1 MSRRPP
7 RKFPL
12 FRLPRLALI
21 EVIKCWNP
29 IEIYL
34 FSRVSRKTKE
44 ISKLVKIPN
53 LNLELTVYN
62 CYEVSMGYP
71 ASCMSKHWYFR
82 LYPGLRNYEKYKN
95 ERYLDI
101 YSKNAGKSVGK
112 LVDHCLE
119 IFYCEFRGMRVYID
133 PIMKSSNLNVFM
145 NWINHNEKLSK
156 IPYLSAF
163 KLKEGNQ
170 LYLNWFMQNLK
181 KDIGVLN
188 LPQYYYETERSMKVR
203 GSEKMLRVNGKVD
216 DLRFQSRE
224 KFVDLDHLSRMDCVY
239 ISGRDTFLTNR
250 DLNVFMKNWKEMKT
264 NERMKFYSFDA
275 KENLDWRVILEG
287 LDGEIRDVRTVRRE
301 YKSPWNKTQIF
312 KVNGGVD
319 ITRSDGKVA
328 TIGMAFHMIF
338 QDEPLSREMIR
349 DYQRLI
355 EGQNIDGQEM
365 DMNFVHDEEYKLTAE
380 VRKAFFVMVK

>member
-12 FRLPRLALI
+12 LRLPRLALI
-21 EVIKCWNP
+21 EVVKCWNP

-44 ISKLVKIPN
+44 ISKLFKIPC
-53 LNLELTVYN
+53 LKLGLTVYN
-62 CYEVSMGYP
+62 CYEVNLGYP
-71 ASCMSKHWYFR
+71 ASCMSKNWYFR
-82 LYPGLRNYEKYKN
+82 LYPGLRNYERYKN

-101 YSKNAGKSVGK
+101 YSKNAEKSVGK
-112 LVDHCLE
+112 LIDHCLE
-119 IFYCEFRGMRVYID
+119 IFGCEFRTMRAFIY

-163 KLKEGNQ
+163 CLKEGNQ
-170 LYLNWFMQNLK
+170 FDFNWFMQNLK
-181 KDIGVLN
+181 KDIGVMN

-203 GSEKMLRVNGKVD
+203 GSEIMLRVNGKVD

-224 KFVDLDHLSRMDCVY
+224 KFVDLDHLIRMDCVY
-239 ISGRDTFLTNR
+239 MRGGETTLTNR
-250 DLNVFMKNWKEMKT
+250 DLNVFMKSWKEMKT
-264 NERMKFYSFDA
+264 NERMEFYSISA
-275 KENLDWRVILEG
+275 KEKLNWRVILEG
-287 LDGEIRDVRTVRRE
+287 LDGEIKDVRTVRRE
-301 YKSPWNKTQIF
+301 YKYPWNKTYKL

-319 ITRSDGKVA
+319 ITRTDGKVA
-328 TIGMAFHMIF
+328 TIGMTFHIIY

-355 EGQNIDGQEM
+355 QNMNGQEM
-365 DMNFVHDEEYKLTAE
+365 DMNFVHDEEYRLTVE
-380 VRKAFFVMVK
+380 LRKEFFVMVK

>member
-7 RKFPL
+7 RKFPFL
-12 FRLPRLALI
+12 RLPRLALI

-95 ERYLDI
+95 ERNLDI
-101 YSKNAGKSVGK
+101 YSKNAGKS
-112 LVDHCLE
+112 
-119 IFYCEFRGMRVYID
+119 
-133 PIMKSSNLNVFM
+133 
-145 NWINHNEKLSK
+145 
-156 IPYLSAF
+156 
-163 KLKEGNQ
+163 
-170 LYLNWFMQNLK
+170 NLK

-188 LPQYYYETERSMKVR
+188 LPHNYYETERSMTVR
-203 GSEKMLRVNGKVD
+203 ENEKMLRVNGKVD
-216 DLRFQSRE
+216 DLRFQSSE
-224 KFVDLDHLSRMDCVY
+224 KFMDLDHLIRMDCVY
-239 ISGRDTFLTNR
+239 LRGGETFLTNR
-250 DLNVFMKNWKEMKT
+250 DLNVFMKSWKEMKA

-287 LDGEIRDVRTVRRE
+287 LDPEIRDVRTVRRE

-319 ITRSDGKVA
+319 VTRTDGKVA

-338 QDEPLSREMIR
+338 GNEPFSREMIR

-355 EGQNIDGQEM
+355 VGQNIDGQEM

>member
-7 RKFPL
+7 RRFSL

-44 ISKLVKIPN
+44 ISKLVKIPY
-53 LNLELTVYN
+53 LRLHLALYKY
-62 CYEVSMGYP
+62 YEVSLGYP
-71 ASCMSKHWYFR
+71 MSCMSKHWFFQ
-82 LYPGLRNYEKYKN
+82 LYPGLRNYERYKN

-112 LVDHCLE
+112 LIDHCLE
-119 IFYCEFRGMRVYID
+119 IFDCEFRSMSVYID
-133 PIMKSSNLNVFM
+133 PVMKSSNLKVFI
-145 NWINHNEKLSK
+145 NWINHNEKMPK
-156 IPYLSAF
+156 IPYLYVSSEE
-163 KLKEGNQ
+163 EGNQ
-170 LYLNWFMQNLK
+170 FYVNWFMHNLK
-181 KDIGVLN
+181 KDIGVLD
-188 LPQYYYETERSMKVR
+188 LPHYYYETERSMKVR
-203 GSEKMLRVNGKVD
+203 ENEIMLKVNGKVD

-239 ISGRDTFLTNR
+239 ISGGEISLTNR
-250 DLNVFMKNWKEMKT
+250 DLNVFMKNWKEMKA
-264 NERMKFYSFDA
+264 NERMGLYFFYA
-275 KENLDWRVILEG
+275 AEKLNWRVILDG

-301 YKSPWNKTQIF
+301 YTSPWNGTQIF

-319 ITRSDGKVA
+319 ITRTDGKVA
-328 TIGMAFHMIF
+328 TIGMTFHMIF

-355 EGQNIDGQEM
+355 QNMDEQEM
-365 DMNFVHDEEYKLTAE
+365 DMNFVHDPEYKLTAE
-380 VRKAFFVMVK
+380 QRKAFFVMVD

>member
-12 FRLPRLALI
+12 LRLPRLALI
-21 EVIKCWNP
+21 EVVKCWNP

-34 FSRVSRKTKE
+34 FSRVSRKAKE
-44 ISKLVKIPN
+44 ISNLVKMPY
-53 LNLELTVYN
+53 LRLHLALYKY
-62 CYEVSMGYP
+62 YEVSLGYP
-71 ASCMSKHWYFR
+71 MSCISKHWYFR
-82 LYPGLRNYEKYKN
+82 LYPGLRNYERYKN

-101 YSKNAGKSVGK
+101 YSKNAGKSIGK
-112 LVDHCLE
+112 LIDHCLE
-119 IFYCEFRGMRVYID
+119 IFDCEFRTMSVYID
-133 PIMKSSNLNVFM
+133 PVMKSSNLNLFM

-163 KLKEGNQ
+163 CLKESNEFF
-170 LYLNWFMQNLK
+170 LNWFMQNLK

-188 LPQYYYETERSMKVR
+188 LPHNYYETERSMTVR
-203 GSEKMLRVNGKVD
+203 ENEIMLKVNGKVD
-216 DLRFQSRE
+216 DLRFQSSE
-224 KFVDLDHLSRMDCVY
+224 KFMDLDHLIRMDCVY
-239 ISGRDTFLTNR
+239 LRGGETFLTNR

-264 NERMKFYSFDA
+264 NERMEFYSIGA
-275 KENLDWRVILEG
+275 KEKLNWRVILEG

-301 YKSPWNKTQIF
+301 YMYPWNKTYKV

-319 ITRSDGKVA
+319 ITRIDGKVA
-328 TIGMAFHMIF
+328 TIGMTFHMIF

-355 EGQNIDGQEM
+355 VGQNMDEDEM
-365 DMNFVHDEEYKLTAE
+365 DMNFVHDPEYKLTAE
-380 VRKAFFVMVK
+380 LRKAFFVMVK

>member
-1 MSRRPP
+1 MSRRPL

-12 FRLPRLALI
+12 LRLPRLALI
-21 EVIKCWNP
+21 EVVKCWNP

-44 ISKLVKIPN
+44 ISKLVKIPC
-53 LNLELTVYN
+53 LKLGLTVYN
-62 CYEVSMGYP
+62 CYEVNLGYP
-71 ASCMSKHWYFR
+71 ASCMSKNWYFR
-82 LYPGLRNYEKYKN
+82 LYPGLRNYERYKN

-112 LVDHCLE
+112 LIDHCLE
-119 IFYCEFRGMRVYID
+119 IFGCEFRTMRAFIY

-163 KLKEGNQ
+163 CLKEGNQ

-181 KDIGVLN
+181 KDIGVLD

-203 GSEKMLRVNGKVD
+203 GSEIMLRVNGKVD

-224 KFVDLDHLSRMDCVY
+224 KFVDLDYLIRMDCVY
-239 ISGRDTFLTNR
+239 MRGGETTLTNR
-250 DLNVFMKNWKEMKT
+250 DLNVFMKSWKEMKT
-264 NERMKFYSFDA
+264 NERMEFYSIIA
-275 KENLDWRVILEG
+275 KEKLNWRVILEG

-301 YKSPWNKTQIF
+301 YTYPWNKTYKL

-319 ITRSDGKVA
+319 ITRTDGKVA
-328 TIGMAFHMIF
+328 TIGMTFHMIY

-355 EGQNIDGQEM
+355 QNMEREEM
-365 DMNFVHDEEYKLTAE
+365 DMNFVHDPEYKLTAE
-380 VRKAFFVMVK
+380 LRKAFFVMVK